1 MKRPIP
7 ARLGS
12 MILGAALALPL
23 VGFDATAA
31 DLSRLTISSPT
42 TVAKIDDSLASASG
56 AVDVVVQLA
65 EAPLAIANGEN
76 AKRVGGRLSRG
87 QQIAHSERLRARQS
101 ETLSRILALGGQEL
115 ARVRIAYN
123 AVIVRIDAEKLR
135 TIATLPGV
143 TTLRP
148 VGDYRRDLVDTV
160 PYIGASSAQA
170 VGLDGFGVDV
180 AVLDSGIDYTHRN
193 LGGAGTLAAY
203 EAAYGTSNADPR
215 NTTLDGLFPTAKVV
229 RGFDFV
235 GEAWPGTA
243 AMPAPLA
250 PDPDP
255 IDFGAHGTHVAD
267 IIAGQSTNGSHVGV
281 APAARLWAVKVC
293 SAVSTSCS
301 GVALLQ
307 AMDFALDPNGDGSMD
322 DAADIINMSL
332 GSSYGQREDDLSFA
346 STNAVKAGVIV
357 VASAG
362 NSGDKPYVTGSP
374 SSTPEVISVAQTA
387 VPSAEAIPL
396 VINSPPNIAGTY
408 TNTAT
413 VDWAPIGSGVTGDV
427 AYVGRGCPDDPATPA
442 NEFDAYLA
450 NPAGKVAL
458 IDRGVCA
465 VSLKV
470 DRAAQAGATGVLIGL
485 VAPGDPFSFSFGG
498 GTQFVPTLVILQTTA
513 NLIKANLA
521 APVNVTISRA
531 NALSLVGSMV
541 SSSSRGPNHSFNHI
555 KPDIG
560 APGASLSAEAGTG
573 NGETAF
579 GGTSGAAPMVSGAAA
594 IMVQAYPRR
603 SPAVIKSLLMNTAD
617 TNILINPA
625 TQPGV
630 LSPITRIGGGEVR
643 VDEALATTTGAWD
656 SQRQTASLSFG
667 YHALHEPTTVRRAV
681 RVRNFSSQARTYE
694 VSSAFRYAADEAT
707 GAVSVDVPSTITV
720 ARNSSTVF
728 DVYLT
733 IDPSKLPVWNLNG
746 GSQGG
751 NGARLLTLEYDGYIS
766 IRDDRD
772 DVHVAWQVLPHRAA
786 EVRAVNRTVTIP
798 SGENGL
804 LTLQNVSDVLDGRL
818 DVFSWTGSSP
828 KIPGSDLP
836 GAGDNAAVIDLATVG
851 ARLVGTNLQIAI
863 NTHGQRAHPAYPA
876 EFDVEFNTDADPEPD
891 AVAFTVENG
900 GFAATGQTVVA
911 AGPLPAGPFGVFFF
925 ADADLNSANMIMT
938 LPLSAI
944 GATPDTKMTFSVFA
958 FDNYFT
964 GLLTDS
970 IEGMVFTP
978 SRPRF
983 SVAGVP
989 AAGVPANGSS
999 VLTVT
1004 PVAGGDAASPSDKGL
1019 LLLYRDGRARKEA
1032 ETVNVRI
1039 RDNK

>member
-12 MILGAALALPL
+12 MVLGAALALPL

-31 DLSRLTISSPT
+31 DLSRFTISSPT
-42 TVAKIDDSLASASG
+42 TVARIDDSLASARG

-76 AKRVGGRLSRG
+76 AKRVGGRLNRG

-101 ETLSRILALGGQEL
+101 ETLSRILALGGQEI

-170 VGLDGFGVDV
+170 VGIDGFGVDV

-193 LGGAGTLAAY
+193 LGGAGTLVAY

-235 GEAWPGTA
+235 GEAWPNG
-243 AMPAPLA
+243 PLA

-267 IIAGQSTNGSHVGV
+267 IIGGQSTDGSHVGV
-281 APAARLWAVKVC
+281 APAAKLWAVKVC

-307 AMDFALDPNGDGSMD
+307 AMDFALDPNGDGCMD
-322 DAADIINMSL
+322 DAADVINMSL

-362 NSGDKPYVTGSP
+362 NSGDKPYVAGSP

-396 VINSPPNIAGTY
+396 VINSPANIAGAY

-413 VDWAPIGSGVTGDV
+413 ISWAPIGAGFTGNV
-427 AYVGRGCPDDPATPA
+427 AFVGRGCRDDETTPDVVEPTDP
-442 NEFDAYLA
+442 YLA
-450 NPAGKVAL
+450 DPAGKVAL

-465 VSLKV
+465 VSVKV
-470 DRAAQAGATGVLIGL
+470 DRAAKAGATGVLLGL
-485 VAPGDPFSFSFGG
+485 VAAGDAVTFSQGG
-498 GTQFVPTLVILQTTA
+498 GDTFIPTLVIIQANA

-521 APVNVTISRA
+521 APVNATVSPA
-531 NALSLVGSMV
+531 NALSLVGSMA
-541 SSSSRGPNHSFNHI
+541 STSSRGPNHSFSHI

-560 APGASLSAEAGTG
+560 APGASLSAESGTG
-573 NGETAF
+573 NGETEF

-594 IMVQAYPRR
+594 LMVQAYPSR

-617 TNILINPA
+617 TNIFINPA

-630 LSPITRIGGGEVR
+630 LSPVTRIGGGEVR
-643 VDEALATTTGAWD
+643 VDDALATTTGAWD

-681 RVRNFSSQARTYE
+681 RVRNFSSQARVYE

-707 GAVSVDVPSTITV
+707 GAVSLSMPSTITV
-720 ARNSSTVF
+720 PRNGSTVF
-728 DVYLT
+728 DVFLT

-746 GSQGG
+746 GTQGG
-751 NGARLLTLEYDGYIS
+751 NGAVLLALEYDGYVS
-766 IRDDRD
+766 IKDERD

-798 SGENGL
+798 SGDNGL
-804 LTLQNVSDVLDGRL
+804 LTLQNISDVLDGRV
-818 DVFSWTGSSP
+818 DVFAWTGSSP
-828 KIPGSDLP
+828 KVPGEDLP
-836 GAGDNAAVIDLATVG
+836 GAGDNAAVIDLASVG
-851 ARLVGTNLQIAI
+851 VRLVGTNLLIAI

-876 EFDVEFNTDADPEPD
+876 EFDVEFDVNLDGTADF
-891 AVAFTVENG
+891 VAFTTENG
-900 GFAATGQTVVA
+900 GFAATGQTAVA
-911 AGPLPAGPFGVFFF
+911 TGPLPAGPFILRTF
-925 ADADLNSANMIMT
+925 ADADLNSANMIMVV
-938 LPLSAI
+938 PLATV
-944 GATPDTKMTFSVFA
+944 GATPSTKMSISVFA
-958 FDNYFT
+958 IDNYFT
-964 GLLTDS
+964 GLPTDS
-970 IEGMVFTP
+970 IEDMVLTP
-978 SRPRF
+978 DKLRF

-989 AAGVPANGSS
+989 STGVPANGNS
-999 VLTVT
+999 VLTVA
-1004 PVAGGDAASPSDKGL
+1004 PVVGGDDASPSQKGL
-1019 LLLYRDGRARKEA
+1019 LLMYRDARAKKEA
-1032 ETVNVRI
+1032 ETINVRI
-1039 RDNK
+1039 RK

>member
-1 MKRPIP
+1 M
-7 ARLGS
+7 
-12 MILGAALALPL
+12 
-23 VGFDATAA
+23 
-31 DLSRLTISSPT
+31 
-42 TVAKIDDSLASASG
+42 AKIDDALASATGS
-56 AVDVVVQLA
+56 VDVVVQLA
-65 EAPLAIANGEN
+65 GAPLAIANGEN
-76 AKRVGGRLSRG
+76 AKRVGGKLSRG
-87 QQIAHSERLRARQS
+87 QQIAHSEQLRARQS
-101 ETLSRILALGGQEL
+101 ETLSRILALGGQEI
-115 ARVRIAYN
+115 ARVRVAYN
-123 AVIVRIDAEKLR
+123 AVIVRIDAQKLR
-135 TIATLPGV
+135 EVATLPGV

-148 VGDYRRDLVDTV
+148 VGDYRRDLEDTV

-170 VGLDGFGVDV
+170 VGLDGFGVEV

-193 LGGAGTLAAY
+193 FGGAGTLAAY
-203 EAAYGTSNADPR
+203 AAAYGASTADPK

-235 GEAWPGTA
+235 GEVWPTG
-243 AMPAPLA
+243 PLA

-267 IIAGQSTNGSHVGV
+267 IIGGKSLDGTHVGV
-281 APAARLWAVKVC
+281 APGVKLWAVKVC

-307 AMDFALDPNGDGSMD
+307 AMDFALDPNGDGCMD
-322 DAADIINMSL
+322 DAADVINMSL

-362 NSGDKPYVTGSP
+362 NSADRPYVTGSP
-374 SSTPEVISVAQTA
+374 SSTPEVISVAQTH
-387 VPSAEAIPL
+387 VPSATSISL
-396 VINSPPNIAGTY
+396 VINSPANIAGMY
-408 TNTAT
+408 PNTAT
-413 VDWAPIGSGVTGDV
+413 VSWAPIGAGFTGNV
-427 AYVGRGCPDDPATPA
+427 AFIGRGCRDDETTAEVEPT
-442 NEFDAYLA
+442 DLYLA
-450 NPAGKVAL
+450 DPAGKVAL
-458 IDRGVCA
+458 IDRGACA
-465 VSLKV
+465 VSVKV
-470 DRAAQAGATGVLIGL
+470 DRAAKAGAIGVLLGL
-485 VAPGDPFSFSFGG
+485 VAAGDPISFSQGG
-498 GTQFVPTLVILQTTA
+498 GDTFVPTLVIIQANA

-521 APVNVTISRA
+521 APVNVTVSPA
-531 NALSLVGSMV
+531 NALSLIGSMV
-541 SSSSRGPNHSFNHI
+541 GSSSRGPNHSFGHI

-573 NGETAF
+573 DGETAF

-617 TNILINPA
+617 TQILINPA
-625 TQPGV
+625 TLPGV

-656 SQRQTASLSFG
+656 NQRRTASLSFG
-667 YHALHEPTTVRRAV
+667 YHALHEEQTVHRAV

-694 VSSAFRYAADEAT
+694 VSSAFRYATDAAT
-707 GAVSVDVPSTITV
+707 GAVTVDVPSTITV
-720 ARNSSTVF
+720 PSNSSAVF
-728 DVYLT
+728 DVDVT

-751 NGARLLTLEYDGYIS
+751 NGARLTTLEYDGYIS
-766 IRDDRD
+766 IKDDRD

-786 EVRAVNRTVTIP
+786 EVRAVNRTVVIP
-798 SGENGL
+798 QGENGL
-804 LTLQNVSDVLDGRL
+804 LTLQNLSDVLDGRV

-828 KIPGSDLP
+828 RIPNSELP
-836 GAGDNAAVIDLATVG
+836 GAGDNAAVIDLASVG
-851 ARLVGTNLQIAI
+851 ARLVNFGGNVAGSPWGVQVAI

-911 AGPLPAGPFGVFFF
+911 AGPLPSGPFQVFFF

-938 LPLSAI
+938 IPLGLI
-944 GATPDTKMTFSVFA
+944 GAAPNTQMSFSVLA

-964 GLLTDS
+964 GVLTDS
-970 IEGMVFTP
+970 IEGMAFTLNT
-978 SRPRF
+978 PRF
-983 SVAGVP
+983 AVAGAP
-989 AAGVPANGSS
+989 ATGVPANGSS

-1004 PVAGGDAASPSDKGL
+1004 PVTGGDAASPSDKGL

-1032 ETVNVRI
+1032 ETINVKLK
-1039 RDNK
+1039 NKK